1 MSVVETLE
9 MVPLE
14 DADAFQD
21 HVLVA
26 QDKTLR
32 DFLHESP
39 AFCLRP
45 LDAKLLDR
53 ALKHLRIRIVAMDP
67 SLPLYW
73 PPGVALP
80 ARGAPPG
87 PAHPDPKP
95 KPPLHDKAPEPQ
107 PAPRRAGDGHP
118 ESISEDQAVQ
128 RAYGDQIEDIASF
141 LRAGLSVLVMCDK
154 LVVRHLWPPIVRAA
168 RLDRLVL
175 DVPPDEGESGLV
187 MRSMRQRQLARL
199 RELITNLKEGQVLV
213 IPHLDL
219 LGGGG
224 ERGMTSEAREITEL
238 LYEAPD
244 RPLLAFVDRSL
255 PVPEV
260 IAARFAVRPELS
272 GLQRD
277 VPEDAIRRTPLG
289 VALVTATEA
298 AMFAGYK
305 PSELFKQVAGMN
317 PVRLRHAIAY
327 AVQIEAADGRS
338 PENPAP
344 IHHLVESIRVFKAQ
358 TSEQF
363 VIPDVTM
370 NDIGGYDQVKAVLGR
385 ALGLMAGAWSLPD
398 EGLRR
403 ELIPRGFLFWGPPG
417 TGKTLFAKAVANQ
430 LNATIRVVSGPEV
443 TDMYVGESE
452 RKLRAVFAEARR
464 NAPSV
469 VVFDEFDSIA
479 AKRSGRD
486 DGGSRAGN
494 ALVAQILTEMDGFR
508 PDVPMLVI
516 GTTNRLNLI
525 DEALLRPSRFQ
536 PIAIGLPDSEARR
549 HIAKVHAK
557 HFRVDVSPELLS
569 AIADATH
576 GFNGDQVRSL
586 FRDACVGMHCDSP
599 KQPPTP
605 ERLGF
610 LVGRVRA
617 AADEQRL
624 DSDERKPSDAVQPAA
639 PALGPRRRPSAP
651 MFVIAT
657 EPSSP
662 IAAERPSRGD
672 AS

>member
-1 MSVVETLE
+1 VSVMETLE
-9 MVPLE
+9 LLPLG
-14 DADAFQD
+14 DPDAFQD
-21 HVLVA
+21 EVLVC
-26 QDKTLR
+26 QDMKLGEFLR
-32 DFLHESP
+32 KAP
-39 AFCLRP
+39 AFSLRALDARLLERP
-45 LDAKLLDR
+45 LKR
-53 ALKHLRIRIVAMDP
+53 LRIQAVARDP
-67 SLPLYW
+67 SLPLHW
-73 PPGVALP
+73 PPGVELPVNGARPEPNPPPKAGPPLPP
-80 ARGAPPG
+80 ARRFAPPS
-87 PAHPDPKP
+87 AA
-95 KPPLHDKAPEPQ
+95 LST
-107 PAPRRAGDGHP
+107 DGHP
-118 ESISEDQAVQ
+118 EARTEDQAVEL
-128 RAYGDQIEDIASF
+128 AYGDEIESIASF

-154 LVVRHLWPPIVRAA
+154 LVVRHLWPPIVSAA
-168 RLDRLVL
+168 RLDHLVL
-175 DVPPDEGESGLV
+175 DVPPDNGEGGLV
-187 MRSMRQRQLARL
+187 PRSLRQRQLAQL
-199 RELITNLKEGQVLV
+199 RELITNVKEGQVLV
-213 IPHLDL
+213 LPHLDL
-219 LGGGG
+219 LAGGG

-272 GLQRD
+272 GLPRD
-277 VPEDAIRRTPLG
+277 IPVDVTHRAPLG
-289 VALVTATEA
+289 VALVTQRER
-298 AMFAGYK
+298 AMFVGYK
-305 PSELFKQVAGMN
+305 PAELFKQVAGMN
-317 PVRLRHAIAY
+317 PVRLRHALAY
-327 AVQIEAADGRS
+327 AVQIEAGRGHS
-338 PENPAP
+338 PEKPAP
-344 IHHLVESIRVFKAQ
+344 VSRLYESIRIFKAQ

-370 NDIGGYDQVKAVLGR
+370 ADIGGYDQVKAVLAR

-403 ELIPRGFLFWGPPG
+403 ELIPRGFLLWGPPG
-417 TGKTLFAKAVANQ
+417 TGKTLFAKAIANQ

-469 VVFDEFDSIA
+469 IVFDEFDSIA

-536 PIAIGLPDSEARR
+536 PIAIGLPDQAARR
-549 HIAKVHAK
+549 RIAEVHAG
-557 HFRVDVSPELLS
+557 HFRVDVSPELLD
-569 AIADATH
+569 AIADASY
-576 GFNGDQVRSL
+576 GFNGDQIRSL

-599 KQPPTP
+599 PAPPTP

-624 DSDERKPSDAVQPAA
+624 EVDERRATGAAQPAMVI
-639 PALGPRRRPSAP
+639 GPRRRPLSP
-651 MFVIAT
+651 MFVISP
-657 EPSSP
+657 PSSSP
-662 IAAERPSRGD
+662 AAADGASQGD